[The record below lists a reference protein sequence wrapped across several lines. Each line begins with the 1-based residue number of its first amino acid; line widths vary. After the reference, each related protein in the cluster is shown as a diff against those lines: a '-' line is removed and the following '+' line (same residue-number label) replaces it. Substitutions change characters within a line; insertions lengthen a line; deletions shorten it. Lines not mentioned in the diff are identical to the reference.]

1 MRPLPSLSIA
11 RNVAFA
17 SDLSLKGKPSFF
29 AALDSSCEGVGQ
41 SREEEGVRVR
51 VYEGGGGRV
60 CCCVLLL
67 LGAYILINVARAI
80 RVDRV
85 EDVQKVGIRTRA

>member
-1 MRPLPSLSIA
+1 MCGRERHICSSAALCMCVRTCEVMRPLPSLSIA

-29 AALDSSCEGVGQ
+29 AALDNSCEGVGQ

-51 VYEGGGGRV
+51 VY
-60 CCCVLLL
+60 
-67 LGAYILINVARAI
+67 
-80 RVDRV
+80 
-85 EDVQKVGIRTRA
+85 

>member
-1 MRPLPSLSIA
+1 MRRNARQRGTYALLLRFACVRTCEVMRPLPSLSIA

-29 AALDSSCEGVGQ
+29 AALDNSCEGGGQ

-51 VYEGGGGRV
+51 VY
-60 CCCVLLL
+60 
-67 LGAYILINVARAI
+67 
-80 RVDRV
+80 
-85 EDVQKVGIRTRA
+85 